1 MQKCKGKVQSLAGCK
16 LALAC
21 RIPLAYW
28 TYEGAL
34 KSGEPVSKGLEL
46 LACPFCGCDR
56 IGVHLKRAARKEGFQ
71 AMCLGCKVG
80 QTQTMYATPERAAE
94 AWNTRAPAAA

>member
-1 MQKCKGKVQSLAGCK
+1 MQKCKGKVPFLACRK

-28 TYEGAL
+28 TYKAVQ
-34 KSGEPVSKGLEL
+34 KSGEAVSTGLKL
-46 LACPFCGCDR
+46 LACPFCGCER
-56 IGVHLKRAARKEGFQ
+56 IGIHLKRAARKEGFQ

-80 QTQTMYATPERAAE
+80 QTQTMYSTPERAAE